1 MNAEERPVPTP
12 EAIAEENRRLRR
24 LRVLVQLTLQVIAQ
38 GDLPY
43 DEASDMIAATR
54 RVALEL
60 FPGKEQ
66 AFDLLYLPKFRRVLS
81 EVYRLN

>member
-1 MNAEERPVPTP
+1 MNAEEHPVPTP